1 MQGIILTAG
10 RVEDSMAQLFG
21 EIATGLVPVQ
31 GRPILF
37 YILNQFLKLHIQTT
51 HIAVGYEAETVKEVI
66 NSYFAAKTVLHYVE
80 VDSNKGPGD
89 SLLAVLQ
96 GIGSGKV
103 VVVLADT
110 WMDLAPETLS
120 LDDVVVASADFDDP
134 RKWCTVEVDGAG
146 QVTAL
151 HDKCS
156 VDRPVY
162 ALVGVYIFSDVS
174 LFADFSSHKAR
185 LEIAD
190 LLQFYRAKMPMSVL
204 VTDKWLD
211 FGHFEKYQTSK
222 KRLLEARHFNS
233 LEFNDL
239 LGTITKRSDRVEK
252 FCDEVR
258 WQLTLPKNLQV
269 LFPRIVDYELSTAN
283 PFVTMEYFGYQTVAE
298 IWLYASFR
306 PNVLEKII
314 AKLWQIA
321 LLFRQERRPVALAC
335 YQQIYIQKT
344 ESRIAALQE
353 HSAFFKA
360 LFAKPEVMVNGRRLC
375 NWSAIQTRVF
385 AKVPALYRE
394 ADNCLIHGD
403 YCFSNIL
410 FDINNGIVRLLDPR
424 GGWGLQAF
432 GDFKYDLAKL
442 RHSIHGDYDFIVN
455 DLVQV
460 AYSEESLPHI
470 RYRILKAPHLQ
481 AVSRYFDG
489 LIAQQFDLGEIQLIE
504 GLLFLSMLPLHANDR
519 QRQLVMYAKAMEM
532 LNEAVAPR

>member
-1 MQGIILTAG
+1 MHGIILTAG

-37 YILNQFLKLHIQTT
+37 YIINHFLKLHIQEI
-51 HIAVGYEAETVKEVI
+51 HVAVGYGAETVREVLDG
-66 NSYFAAKTVLHYVE
+66 YFASKTALHYVD
-80 VDSNKGPGD
+80 VDPQKGPGD
-89 SLLAVLQ
+89 SLLTVLQ
-96 GIGSGKV
+96 GIGHGKV

-110 WMDLAPETLS
+110 WVDLAQES
-120 LDDVVVASADFDDP
+120 LVMEDVVVASADFNDP
-134 RKWCTVEVDGAG
+134 KKWCTVEVDGAG
-146 QVTAL
+146 RVMAL
-151 HDKCS
+151 HDKC
-156 VDRPVY
+156 PVEAPVH
-162 ALVGVYIFSDVS
+162 ALVGVYILSEIR
-174 LFADFSSHKAR
+174 LFADFSSCKAR

-190 LLQFYRAKMPMSVL
+190 LLRFYQSRRPLSVL
-204 VTDKWLD
+204 MTDQWLD

-239 LGTITKRSDRVEK
+239 LGTITKRSQRVEK

-258 WQLTLPKNLQV
+258 WQLDLPKNLQV
-269 LFPRIVDYELSTAN
+269 LFPRIIDYELSGTA

-298 IWLYASFR
+298 IWLYANFR

-314 AKLWQIA
+314 AKLWQVA
-321 LLFRQERRPVALAC
+321 LLFRQELRPVTPEC
-335 YQQIYIQKT
+335 YQTIYIHKT
-344 ESRIAALQE
+344 ESRLAALLE
-353 HSAFFKA
+353 HSPLFRR
-360 LFAKPEVMVNGRRLC
+360 LFAEPVVLINGQRVH
-375 NWSAIQTRVF
+375 NWSTLRPRVF
-385 AKVPALYRE
+385 AQVPSLYRV

-424 GGWGLQAF
+424 GGWGGQAF

-460 AYSEESLPHI
+460 TYTEGEPPRI
-470 RYRILKAPHLQ
+470 RYRIFKAPHLQ

-489 LIAQQFDLGEIQLIE
+489 LIAQQFDVKEIQLIE
-504 GLLFLSMLPLHANDR
+504 GLLFLSMLPLHANDE
-519 QRQLVMYAKAMEM
+519 QRQLVMYAKALEI
-532 LNEAVAPR
+532 LNEAVA